1 MIISGRRFELLLKYL
16 HLNDD
21 TKMPPRGSSTHD
33 KLYKIR
39 PLLDSLVQTFKT
51 HYTPTECL
59 SVDESLV
66 DFKRRVFF
74 VQYMP
79 KKPTKWGIK
88 TWTLADASNGYIWNL
103 SVYTGWHVTCYISHH
118 V

>member
-1 MIISGRRFELLLKYL
+1 MKYL

-21 TKMPPRGSSTHD
+21 TKMSPRGSPSYD

-39 PLLDSLVQTFKT
+39 PLLDSLIQSFKT
-51 HYTPTECL
+51 HYTPTQCL
-59 SVDESLV
+59 SVDESIV
-66 DFKRRVFF
+66 GFKGRLSW

-79 KKPTKWGIK
+79 KKPNKWGIK

-103 SVYTGWHVTCYISHH
+103 NVYTGQLVIFLTLIIYDLFSREGQEQ
-118 V
+118 